1 MAADVDVDEGVA
13 AQLVVGAAA
22 DAAAAAVS
30 GGAQD
35 GEGRSFAAV
44 LIQLGG
50 QHTFQL
56 VLGHVR
62 MDLAQSVVK
71 GLLGEETG
79 LAHHFLLI
87 GGLVHAQV
95 DEQVAAVDDLAA
107 GLNGGTD
114 LLIEGV
120 RGDVVVGQAQTFD
133 ALAAGD
139 LAKQLTQAVIRHA
152 DPVAHRPAGVAEGG
166 AAADGVH
173 AKGSLAA
180 KLGGLAADQHQWR
193 AGTAHQNAAHLKQ
206 RPVFTQVEDVFIHA
220 GIGIAEDCV

>member
-1 MAADVDVDEGVA
+1 MEVQHEVNLLFHGVGHLAEKDGAAVGRGVSCIVAADVNVDEGVA

-22 DAAAAAVS
+22 DAAAAAVA
-30 GGAQD
+30 GVAQD
-35 GEGRSFAAV
+35 REGRTSPPFLYSSAAST
-44 LIQLGG
+44 
-50 QHTFQL
+50 TFQL

-120 RGDVVVGQAQTFD
+120 RAM
-133 ALAAGD
+133 L
-139 LAKQLTQAVIRHA
+139 
-152 DPVAHRPAGVAEGG
+152 
-166 AAADGVH
+166 
-173 AKGSLAA
+173 
-180 KLGGLAADQHQWR
+180 
-193 AGTAHQNAAHLKQ
+193 
-206 RPVFTQVEDVFIHA
+206 
-220 GIGIAEDCV
+220 